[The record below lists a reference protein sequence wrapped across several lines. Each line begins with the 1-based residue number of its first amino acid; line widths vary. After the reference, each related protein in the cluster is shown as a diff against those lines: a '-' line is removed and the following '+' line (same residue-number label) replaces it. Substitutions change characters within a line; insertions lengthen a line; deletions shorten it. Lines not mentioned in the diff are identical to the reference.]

1 MTKKAGTVNLN
12 IVFFFV
18 VVFLYYINP
27 LYTVKIDAPHN
38 IIKMP

>member
-12 IVFFFV
+12 IVFLLLLFF
-18 VVFLYYINP
+18 YYINP